1 MNKQQ
6 ILEMLQQAAS
16 HEKQGSIKLHV
27 DTRDIVKTEEISFA
41 IKEGRMVGIE
51 SGTLTG
57 QWIEHININV
67 SANRINDIYEVSWY

>member
-41 IKEGRMVGIE
+41 IQEGRKAGIKNN
-51 SGTLTG
+51 SITG
-57 QWIEHININV
+57 EWVEYVNIAV
-67 SANRINDIYEVSWY
+67 SANRINDTYEVSWY